1 MELRRVRRRRSTGS
15 QPDRAL
21 RLLDRLEGAP
31 DRVLADNLLHP
42 QDFWRRRVA
51 APRRDMRSA
60 CGRRAWKASPCR
72 ERPACPA
79 RSAPTLDGE
88 QNPRL
93 LTVLAQSRHQEGMIE
108 IVEKRPEVGVQDDVR
123 FSCRRSRRP
132 SRRAH
137 RAPRVRAGI
146 RTRIRGS
153 PPREKRVRQRNRRS
167 LDDPRVE
174 PEDKPCL
181 RQAATASGRS
191 RPSGLGMY
199 GPPRPV
205 GCSMERRRASP
216 RGRPRGRPRGSPRTP
231 SRSQPSAPASLVL
244 VAFGEGG
251 GEQVDGE
258 MAEERSERLLL
269 PSPCFLRPA
278 ACRTRVERL

>member
-1 MELRRVRRRRSTGS
+1 MLEGVSPSTEAGRRNRGRDWRAGAPGGKAAQRISSFLADYRAVCEQLQRALRPGGTIVMIVGRRSVDGYRLRLDDFTVAVMEELGLRSMDRVRRK
-15 QPDRAL
+15 
-21 RLLDRLEGAP
+21 
-31 DRVLADNLLHP
+31 LA
-42 QDFWRRRVA
+42 
-51 APRRDMRSA
+51 
-60 CGRRAWKASPCR
+60 GK
-72 ERPACPA
+72 
-79 RSAPTLDGE
+79 T
-88 QNPRL
+88 
-93 LTVLAQSRHQEGMIE
+93 
-108 IVEKRPEVGVQDDVR
+108 
-123 FSCRRSRRP
+123 
-132 SRRAH
+132 
-137 RAPRVRAGI
+137 I

-153 PPREKRVRQRNRRS
+153 PPRGKRVRQRNRRS

-181 RQAATASGRS
+181 RQAATASGRG

-199 GPPRPV
+199 GPPARRRPV
-205 GCSMERRRASP
+205 GSSMERRRASP